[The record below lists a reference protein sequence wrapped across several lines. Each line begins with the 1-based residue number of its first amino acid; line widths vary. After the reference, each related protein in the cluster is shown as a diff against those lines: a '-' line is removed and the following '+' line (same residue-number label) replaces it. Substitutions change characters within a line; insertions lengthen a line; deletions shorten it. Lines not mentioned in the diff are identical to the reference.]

1 MIQFLRICPISGE
14 GNHPISRMQVQWPRI
29 SQLLATMCL
38 LVIGLCSTSLGKALP
53 IGTSTLRSVSVTDR
67 GTDASSCESANT
79 APITSGIASQTIT
92 IFDNVKIN
100 VASVFSDAETPDRL
114 TFSQEGLPF
123 DLRLNPIT
131 GIIDGT
137 IKFSDVYNVTITATD
152 PEGLHVSTD
161 FRLTVDPDTKK
172 ELTVTAVAS
181 PSTIAVNETGQ
192 ITIKTTGGVVPYQIV
207 GVEGPGSVSID
218 GLGGRVYIANLP
230 VGVHAFT
237 CSVKDGIDKIVSTT
251 ASITVTQPLSV
262 TAIASPDNILLPDST
277 TLSFVGTGGTPPY
290 RLVGVTGQGPYTIVR
305 NANNT
310 VTVSKLPFGMKIF
323 TLEVV
328 DSNNR
333 LAVAQ
338 VKVWVGYTEALT
350 VNPSA
355 SSTTI
360 STSGYAQLYPN
371 ASGGF
376 PFYELEVTG
385 PGKIA
390 PGFGFVTVS
399 GLPSGVQTFTLTVTD
414 GRNQKAS
421 GTVSILVVPTPPLVL
436 DPTVSISRIPTD
448 GSSTL
453 FPSPSG
459 GTPPYSSFR
468 VDGPGTVVYGTY
480 LDRATVSNL
489 PVGIHSFTLTVTDSN
504 NQKAT
509 GTVSLTVI
517 PAASLAITPVASPN
531 KIYPTGT
538 SVLSPN
544 IKGGIPPYTFDVEG
558 PGIIGTN
565 LATYTVGHLPVG
577 VYSYIMTITDSRK
590 QVVSGTVSL
599 TVVPANRPPVVNSPV
614 ANLTVT
620 TGQAFSINTSDVFSD
635 PDGDSLTVTVGYL
648 PSGVI
653 FNGTTISG
661 VLSQSG
667 VTKIDLLAYDRSSAG
682 VTSFFITSVT
692 GSTTSPV
699 PLAITSV
706 RLVSCQ
712 MVTTSERRISFEP
725 QYSGSTG
732 QPISFSVVN
741 ELAATSSPGPYSLR
755 VYTDNPV
762 ITLKAVQMGRTGE
775 ASFNYNWLAACNA
788 SEGTPPTSAPFS
800 IAGVTAINCEQVTT
814 SEYRVRF
821 TPQYSTITN
830 TPISFS
836 VVNEMPATTAS
847 GPYTL
852 RLYTDNPTITLTA
865 EQNGAV
871 ARYQYEWLK
880 GCNQNSRQGVGENS
894 KTLQVAVLGNPVV
907 GESAEIEIQG
917 AEGQP
922 VQVQLIDL
930 MGLSIYQQQIRQ
942 AAHMERLTLPIG
954 NRQGILLLKVNTDTQ
969 QQQIKLLRP

>member
-1 MIQFLRICPISGE
+1 MIHFLRIYSVFE
-14 GNHPISRMQVQWPRI
+14 KEDYTISRRQIQWL
-29 SQLLATMCL
+29 SAQLIATMCL
-38 LVIGLCSTSLGKALP
+38 LVIGLFSTSWGKALP
-53 IGTSTLRSVSVTDR
+53 ISTITLRSASVTDR
-67 GTDASSCESANT
+67 GIAASSCGLANT

-92 IFDNVKIN
+92 IFENVKIN
-100 VASVFSDAETPDRL
+100 VASAFSDAETPDRL

-123 DLRLNPIT
+123 DLRLDPAT

-137 IKFSDVYNVTITATD
+137 IKFSDVYSVTITATD
-152 PEGLHVSTD
+152 PEGLRVSTA

-192 ITIKTTGGVVPYQIV
+192 ITIKTTGGVVPYQVI
-207 GVEGPGSVSID
+207 GVEGPGSVGVD
-218 GLGGRVYIANLP
+218 GLGGRVYITNLP

-237 CSVKDGIDKIVSTT
+237 CSVKDGTDKIVSTT
-251 ASITVTQPLSV
+251 ASITVTQPLSI
-262 TAIASPDNILLPDST
+262 TAIASPDNILLPEST

-290 RLVGVTGQGPYTIVR
+290 RLVGVTGPGTIVR

-310 VTVSKLPFGMKIF
+310 ATVSKLPPSMNIF
-323 TLEVV
+323 TLDVV
-328 DSNNR
+328 DSNDR
-333 LAVAQ
+333 PAVAQ
-338 VKVWVGYTEALT
+338 VRVMVGYTEALT

-360 STSGYAQLYPN
+360 STSGYVQLYPN
-371 ASGGF
+371 ASGGS

-390 PGFGFVTVS
+390 PSLGFVSVS

-414 GRNQKAS
+414 GRNQKAT
-421 GTVSILVVPTPPLVL
+421 GTVSILVVPVPSLVL

-468 VDGPGTVVYGTY
+468 VDGPGTVVYSTY

-489 PVGIHSFTLTVTDSN
+489 PVGVHSFTLTVTDSN

-517 PAASLAITPVASPN
+517 PAASLTITPVASPN

-544 IKGGIPPYTFDVEG
+544 VEGGVPPYTFDVEG

-565 LATYTVGHLPVG
+565 LATYTVGNLPVG
-577 VYSYIMTITDSRK
+577 VYSYTLTITDSRK
-590 QVVSGTVSL
+590 QVVSGPVSL
-599 TVVPANRPPVVNSPV
+599 SVVPANRPPVVTNPV

-620 TGQAFSINTSDVFSD
+620 VGQSFSINTSNVFSD
-635 PDGDSLTVTVGYL
+635 PDADSLMVTVGYL

-653 FNGTTISG
+653 FDGTAISG
-661 VLSQSG
+661 VLSQPG
-667 VTKIDLLAYDRSSAG
+667 VTKIDLLAYDRSSVGTA
-682 VTSFFITSVT
+682 SFFITSVT
-692 GSTTSPV
+692 GSTTSPA
-699 PLAITSV
+699 PLAITAV
-706 RLVSCQ
+706 RLISCQ
-712 MVTTSERRISFEP
+712 TVTASERRISFIP

-741 ELAATSSPGPYSLR
+741 ELTPTSSPGPYSLR

-762 ITLKAVQMGRTGE
+762 ITLKAAQMGRIGE
-775 ASFNYNWLAACNA
+775 ASFNYNWLAACTA
-788 SEGTPPTSAPFS
+788 LEGTPPTSEPFS
-800 IAGVTAINCEQVTT
+800 ITGVTVIDCERVTA
-814 SEYRVRF
+814 SEHRVRF
-821 TPQYSTITN
+821 TPQYATTASTS
-830 TPISFS
+830 ISFS

-852 RLYTDNPTITLTA
+852 RLYADNPTITLIA
-865 EQNGAV
+865 EQNGVV
-871 ARYQYEWLK
+871 ARYQYQWLN
-880 GCNQNSRQGVGENS
+880 GCNQNSRQGVTEAIRS
-894 KTLQVAVLGNPVV
+894 LQVAVLGNPVV
-907 GESAEIEIQG
+907 GESADIEIQG
-917 AEGQP
+917 VEGES
-922 VQVQLIDL
+922 VQVQLINL
-930 MGLSIYQQQIRQ
+930 LGSPIHQQQIRQ
-942 AAHMERLTLPIG
+942 AAHTERLTLPIG
-954 NRQGILLLKVNTDTQ
+954 NRPGVLLLKVNTATQ